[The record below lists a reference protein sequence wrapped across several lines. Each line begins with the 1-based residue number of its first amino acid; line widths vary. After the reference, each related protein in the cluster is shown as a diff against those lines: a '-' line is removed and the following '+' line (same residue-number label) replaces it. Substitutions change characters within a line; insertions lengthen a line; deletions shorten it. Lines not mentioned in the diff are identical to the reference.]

1 MHGVLERR
9 AEVDVARSRFPFA
22 IVWTPIPCLTWML
35 PFVGHMGIA
44 DSQGVIYDFSG
55 PYTIGVDDMAF
66 GKPTR
71 YLELD
76 PDKVH
81 SVEFGDGPEG
91 WDRCV
96 AQGSQDYSKRMHNL
110 WCVRHAPGGGPRPP
124 HSRATPSCD
133 NCHSHVARCLTY
145 MSYGNSRHWNM
156 LRLGAWVF
164 FCGKFVSPGRTLQTF
179 LPFLVLLTIVVLL
192 SLV

>member
-1 MHGVLERR
+1 MDPVSARRQRRADVDGGSEMQGVLERR

-22 IVWTPIPCLTWML
+22 IVWTPIPCLTWLL

-44 DSQGVIYDFSG
+44 DSQGVIYDFAG

-71 YLELD
+71 YLELS
-76 PDKVH
+76 PDKVR
-81 SVEFGDGPEG
+81 SPEFGVGADG

-110 WCVRHAPGGGPRPP
+110 C
-124 HSRATPSCD
+124 CD

-145 MSYGNSRHWNM
+145 MNYNNSRHWNM
-156 LRLGAWVF
+156 FKLGAWLF
-164 FCGKFVSPGRTLQTF
+164 LFGKFVSPARTLQTF
-179 LPFLVLLTIVVLL
+179 LPSLILLAIVLVLILA
-192 SLV
+192 